1 MSIKKLIV
9 IIGLCVLSAACSTG
23 GYYNTSYGN
32 ENNTQLGAR
41 YLLGR
46 GVRQNDAQ
54 AFYYFHQAALQGDP
68 FAQNELA
75 YLYAS
80 GKGTARNPAKAFKWY
95 EKAAEHGLASAQFN
109 LGLLYLYGVGTAP
122 NKALAKK
129 WIEKSAAHGFEPAVK
144 MLAQL

>member
-1 MSIKKLIV
+1 MFIKKLIV
-9 IIGLCVLSAACSTG
+9 LFGLCVLFAGCSTG

-32 ENNTQLGAR
+32 ESNTQLGVR

-54 AFYYFHQAALQGDP
+54 AFYYFHRAAQEDDP

-95 EKAAEHGLASAQFN
+95 QKAADHGLASAQFN
-109 LGLLYLYGVGTAP
+109 LGLLYLHGIGTSP
-122 NKALAKK
+122 DKALAKK
-129 WIEKSAAHGFEPAVK
+129 WIQKSAAHGFEPASK
-144 MLAQL
+144 MLTQL